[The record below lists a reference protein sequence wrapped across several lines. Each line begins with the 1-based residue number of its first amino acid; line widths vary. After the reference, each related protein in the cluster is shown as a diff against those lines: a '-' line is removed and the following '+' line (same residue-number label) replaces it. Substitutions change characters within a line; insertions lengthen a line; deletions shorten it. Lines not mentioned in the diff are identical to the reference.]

1 MMIDA
6 TFWVAVSFF
15 AFVALLI
22 YFKIPQKVTNVLI
35 ESINNIKNEVEDAEK
50 LKEEANNILSDYEK
64 KISTSK
70 DEIKEM
76 IDNAND
82 DAEKIILKTNKEF
95 HLQMENRKR
104 NTEDRI
110 KQMKNEALKDIKNAS
125 VKIAVQSVVM
135 LLRNSLDK
143 SKLNKLYLSS
153 IEETKLALRKK
164 SS

>member
-70 DEIKEM
+70 NEIKEM
-76 IDNAND
+76 IDKAND

-125 VKIAVQSVVM
+125 VKIAVQSVGM